1 MAINFVVL
9 CQKFVLL
16 FVLCCQ
22 GPRRV
27 VPLGDKLVD
36 YAPAFRLMLLTRN
49 PSPDLSP
56 DARALVSE
64 VLCFFILFLLQHLYK

>member
-1 MAINFVVL
+1 LVFQINGFGL
-9 CQKFVLL
+9 WVLL
-16 FVLCCQ
+16 Q

-64 VLCFFILFLLQHLYK
+64 VLFFVLWQPFCN